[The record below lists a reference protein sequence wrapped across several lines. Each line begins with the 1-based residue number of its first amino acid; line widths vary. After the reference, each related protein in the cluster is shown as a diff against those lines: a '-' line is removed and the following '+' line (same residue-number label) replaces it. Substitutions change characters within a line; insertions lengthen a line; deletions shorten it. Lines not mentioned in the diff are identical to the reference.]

1 MNRDGLIKKVPP
13 PLSLIS
19 VRLNPEPSG
28 WDVLD
33 IAYGTG
39 SLKQEAIGKRLLIS
53 MKLFTNASRGIPLWT
68 DISLTDN
75 DLDAGMLISMKLTT
89 RREEDDVAI
98 PLFMIKRKSQTETW
112 DAPIPCNLLV

>member
-28 WDVLD
+28 WGVLD

-75 DLDAGMLISMKLTT
+75 DLDAGMLISVKLTDGGKKT
-89 RREEDDVAI
+89 MS
-98 PLFMIKRKSQTETW
+98 PSHSL
-112 DAPIPCNLLV
+112 